1 MDGFAKTV
9 RPFPLALLLFLCL
22 AGTLKAQEP
31 LMIVHLGPLS
41 GPLGERGRSSFAGIQ
56 FASEEI
62 NGGGGLLGRKI
73 KVLAEDTHPNSARA
87 FERVIGILKER
98 EAKIIFHSGE
108 TDEVRAMMKV
118 APPKRCLFVILKAEA
133 DSLTGKEFDPRLFR
147 TCLTISNRS
156 RAYVEFFK
164 TKPWRNFFVIHE
176 SSPVPLGLA
185 EDFKRALK
193 ERAPDFQII
202 GEDLHPLG
210 ERDFKPTLA
219 KIIKAGAEV
228 IVTDLWGADLE
239 GLILEGARMG
249 IKARIATY
257 FLDDPVRLAQLG
269 QAAVGHFVLSTYLP
283 TAQNPQN
290 HDFLERWHER
300 HGGSRNPWPNAAI
313 GEAYQGVKFLSAA
326 IRKAQTF
333 EAEGII
339 RAWEGM
345 EYDSVGGRLIMR
357 ACDHQTLRSPFIGEV
372 LAQSVLFSFLNPAVA
387 TMVPMDRA
395 ALSLRETGNPTCK

>member
-1 MDGFAKTV
+1 MAAFPKTV
-9 RPFPLALLLFLCL
+9 RIFPLALLFVFCISG
-22 AGTLKAQEP
+22 ALKAQE
-31 LMIVHLGPLS
+31 LISIVHLGPLS
-41 GPLGERGRSSFAGIQ
+41 GPFGERGRSSLAGIQ
-56 FASEEI
+56 FAAEEI
-62 NGGGGLLGRKI
+62 NAAGGLLGKKVKI
-73 KVLAEDTHPNSARA
+73 LSGDSLHNPEMA
-87 FERVIGILKER
+87 FERAIRIIEER
-98 EAKIIFHSGE
+98 GPKIILHSGE
-108 TDEVRAMMKV
+108 AAEARAVMKV
-118 APPKRCLFVILKAEA
+118 APKKGFIFVILSAGA
-133 DSLTGKEFDPRLFR
+133 DSLTGKEFDMRLFR

-164 TKPWRNFFVIHE
+164 TKPWRNFFLIHE

-185 EDFKRALK
+185 EDFKRVLK
-193 ERAPDFQII
+193 ERAPDFQIV

-210 ERDFKPTLA
+210 ARDFVPTLA
-219 KIIKAGAEV
+219 KIMKSGAEV
-228 IVTDLWGADLE
+228 IVTDLWGTDLE
-239 GLILEGARMG
+239 GLILDGARMG

-290 HDFLERWHER
+290 HDFLARWHEKHR
-300 HGGSRNPWPNAAI
+300 GSRNHWPNAAI

-333 EAEGII
+333 EAEAII
-339 RAWEGM
+339 GAWEGM

-372 LAQSVLFSFLNPAVA
+372 LTQSVLFSFLNPAMA

-395 ALSLRETGNPTCK
+395 ALSLRETGNPRCK